1 MLEHYQMP
9 VYEYLTQTLLRHTGL
24 NPAAADA
31 IDLGGGDGL
40 WLYCLLNKG
49 FRSGALVDID
59 KEQIAAAASIMS
71 KEFAAERWQAI
82 ATDVVNLPFADSS
95 FDVAVSRS
103 SMHFWPDLPAA
114 WRELARVMRR
124 GGYVFAGRGFGPDLP
139 EDIRAS
145 VKAAKYQTIYGD
157 SNARHQE
164 PGSLSAEELSA
175 IAAGAGFSTV
185 AVIPDHKAYWFLAQ
199 KNR

>member
-71 KEFAAERWQAI
+71 KEFVAERWQAI
-82 ATDVVNLPFADSS
+82 ATDVVNMPFADSS

>member
-71 KEFAAERWQAI
+71 KEFVAKRWPAI
-82 ATDVVNLPFADSS
+82 ATDVVNMPFADSS

-114 WRELARVMRR
+114 WRELARVLRR

>member
-71 KEFAAERWQAI
+71 KEFVAERWQAI
-82 ATDVVNLPFADSS
+82 ATDVVNMPFADSS

-114 WRELARVMRR
+114 WRELARVMRP

>member
-71 KEFAAERWQAI
+71 KEFVAERWQAI
-82 ATDVVNLPFADSS
+82 ATDVVNMPFADSS

-114 WRELARVMRR
+114 WRELARVLRR

-199 KNR
+199 KNH